1 MYTAYYEV
9 LRTQMTGAGEPT
21 GPSRLGIPGVGLAV
35 LLQQG
40 LPAWLDAVDDLT
52 ASSARDGAPS
62 PGACVDSG
70 PMLRATDGRRA
81 SPLAPDLVPVAQQPE
96 ITRLL
101 AALVLSTVRSSRGAT
116 PASCGRDGEA
126 S

>member
-1 MYTAYYEV
+1 MRA
-9 LRTQMTGAGEPT
+9 
-21 GPSRLGIPGVGLAV
+21 PGVGLAV

-40 LPAWLDAVDDLT
+40 LPAWLDAVDDLA
-52 ASSARDGAPS
+52 ASSARNGAPS
-62 PGACVDSG
+62 SGACVDID

-81 SPLAPDLVPVAQQPE
+81 SPLAPDILPVAQQPE

-101 AALVLSTVRSSRGAT
+101 AALVLSTVRSPHGGT
-116 PASCGRDGEA
+116 PASCGRDGGGA

>member
-1 MYTAYYEV
+1 MYTAHYEV

-21 GPSRLGIPGVGLAV
+21 GPSRLRIPGVGLAV

-40 LPAWLDAVDDLT
+40 LPAWIDAVDDLT
-52 ASSARDGAPS
+52 ASSAKDGAPS
-62 PGACVDSG
+62 SGACVDSD

-81 SPLAPDLVPVAQQPE
+81 FPLASDIVPVAQQPE

-101 AALVLSTVRSSRGAT
+101 AALVLSTMRSPRGGT
-116 PASCGRDGEA
+116 PASCGRDGGA